1 MQQNG
6 KTDAH
11 EADLRVRK
19 TRKLLQDALVSL
31 MAERSFDSI
40 TIAAITE
47 RAMVNRAT
55 FYRHY
60 RDKYHLSE
68 TVFQEALETMVKTA
82 GTADEPLGTPDPK
95 SPVFQEAWAS
105 LFNHVA
111 DNERLYRT
119 LFNGGVNETF
129 LRHIREYLVPMI
141 KRRTEARIKL
151 NQSVRGMP
159 LPSTPPAT
167 DLPYIFAANLLIGN
181 LAWWLEEGRGYE
193 RDDVI
198 QWTRKFMRK
207 GFPGLL
213 GD

>member
-11 EADLRVRK
+11 EPDLRVRR
-19 TRKLLQDALVSL
+19 TRKLLQDALINL
-31 MAERSFDSI
+31 MTERSFDSI
-40 TIAAITE
+40 TVAEITE

-55 FYRHY
+55 FYRHF

-68 TVFQEALETMVKTA
+68 TVFQEAVDTMMKTV
-82 GTADEPLGTPDPK
+82 GTPDEPLGTPDPE
-95 SPVFQEAWAS
+95 SREFQEAWAS

-119 LFNGGVNETF
+119 LFNGGLNESF
-129 LRHIREYLVPMI
+129 LRHVREHIIPII

-151 NQSVRGMP
+151 NQSLGGTP
-159 LPSTPPAT
+159 LPNKPPT
-167 DLPYIFAANLLIGN
+167 SDLPYIFVANLLIGN
-181 LAWWLEEGRGYE
+181 LAWWLDEGTAYD
-193 RDDVI
+193 RDEVI
-198 QWTRKFMRK
+198 RWTRKFMRK